1 MRYGHL
7 THWNDSLKPRSTVPE
22 SLWRHDPGDTRTVV
36 DSLWSP
42 CGTSAAAK
50 IRGPLRVAGVE
61 LELTSCRAAPISPT
75 AKANSDLI
83 MTYEYLCRAC
93 GHQWEAQQSIKED
106 PLKDCPQCGQPEAK
120 RQISRSPGFILK
132 GGGWYSDL
140 YSSPGGSSK
149 SEGGGSSE
157 SPAGSATGTASS
169 SSPSSSGSSPTGG
182 GSAGTGSTS
191 KD

>member
-1 MRYGHL
+1 MV
-7 THWNDSLKPRSTVPE
+7 TMWNERGGKAPGAVASCRS
-22 SLWRHDPGDTRTVV
+22 G
-36 DSLWSP
+36 
-42 CGTSAAAK
+42 
-50 IRGPLRVAGVE
+50 AGVDKLPRRTHLAHSESE
-61 LELTSCRAAPISPT
+61 LRPL
-75 AKANSDLI
+75 

-157 SPAGSATGTASS
+157 SSAGSATGTASS